1 MTQNKNVP
9 ALRFPEFIKEWEEK
23 KLAEVSKINPTN
35 RNLPDSFV
43 YIDLDSVENGILRKE
58 NLINL
63 AGAPSRAQRLLEK
76 NDILYQT
83 VRPYQKNNLFFEQ

>member
-1 MTQNKNVP
+1 
-9 ALRFPEFIKEWEEK
+9 
-23 KLAEVSKINPTN
+23 LAEVSKINPTN

-63 AGAPSRAQRLLEK
+63 TGAPSRAQRLLEK